1 RGHCGHAVELENKG
15 EQGGSYYVSN
25 LKECADKSGKVT
37 LYTDAKVESLT
48 KEGSAVAG
56 VTGTRPSSGATVNV
70 KAKSVEK
77 GHSFKADDIKGL
89 AGQIKVPADALAE
102 TIEGCNACVKAGVDT

>member
-1 RGHCGHAVELENKG
+1 M
-15 EQGGSYYVSN
+15 SN

-37 LYTDAKVESLT
+37 LYTDAKVESLA

>member
-1 RGHCGHAVELENKG
+1 M
-15 EQGGSYYVSN
+15 
-25 LKECADKSGKVT
+25 
-37 LYTDAKVESLT
+37 
-48 KEGSAVAG
+48 
-56 VTGTRPSSGATVNV
+56 NV

-77 GHSFKADDIKGL
+77 VHSFKADDIKGL